1 MCVAVLR
8 ALLLAFSA
16 FGITVSDAE
25 QSPSA
30 RRGGDSYREYA
41 AHCWAPSSA
50 FADPSCN
57 CLGQA
62 VHPKLGSRRTI
73 NVIVG
78 GWYAHILAPY
88 RLDRAQLDQRASLR
102 IVRRLIRQG
111 VRPRSKQAA
120 PHPSRPARCL
130 GRVAAAVDA
139 FLLKIAIEEQLGYPV
154 ELIADGLLQGIDS
167 TLNLT
172 NSASVFSALAA
183 GTADIY
189 PEASRH
195 TNEPSRPM
203 YP

>member
-1 MCVAVLR
+1 
-8 ALLLAFSA
+8 
-16 FGITVSDAE
+16 
-25 QSPSA
+25 
-30 RRGGDSYREYA
+30 
-41 AHCWAPSSA
+41 
-50 FADPSCN
+50 
-57 CLGQA
+57 
-62 VHPKLGSRRTI
+62 
-73 NVIVG
+73 
-78 GWYAHILAPY
+78 
-88 RLDRAQLDQRASLR
+88 
-102 IVRRLIRQG
+102 
-111 VRPRSKQAA
+111 
-120 PHPSRPARCL
+120 L